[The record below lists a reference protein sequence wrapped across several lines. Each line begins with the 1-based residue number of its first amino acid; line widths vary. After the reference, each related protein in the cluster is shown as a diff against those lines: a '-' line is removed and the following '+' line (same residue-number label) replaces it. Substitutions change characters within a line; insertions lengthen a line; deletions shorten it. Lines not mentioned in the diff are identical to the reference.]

1 MGSCSTPCSLE
12 SLLLHGSNVEKAHA
26 CPSLTSTLLRS
37 FSAQALQEYW
47 DMNPDLEAELRDLW
61 REDPEAVEASRW
73 CVCVSV
79 CMGMLLVRPRN
90 TSHLQWFHFACMETR
105 WRFQAALWP
114 QHRFPSYHVIPID
127 VMSLGPLGGQHIEVI
142 SMIPTCAS
150 SSSSMDTRIVPL
162 GLWF

>member
-73 CVCVSV
+73 CVCVCV
-79 CMGMLLVRPRN
+79 HGY
-90 TSHLQWFHFACMETR
+90 ACGE
-105 WRFQAALWP
+105 AP
-114 QHRFPSYHVIPID
+114 EHFPSSVVPFRLYGD
-127 VMSLGPLGGQHIEVI
+127 EVEI
-142 SMIPTCAS
+142 S
-150 SSSSMDTRIVPL
+150 SSPL
-162 GLWF
+162 AATQVS